1 MTLPEIK
8 HFIDKS
14 PMNISEHEY
23 GHLKYS
29 PYFNQ
34 LQNRIIT
41 FEALGDNEKSTIKR
55 LNDSFT
61 KYD

>member
-8 HFIDKS
+8 HFIEKS
-14 PMNISEHEY
+14 PLHISEHEY

-29 PYFNQ
+29 PYYNQ
-34 LQNRIIT
+34 LQNRIVAY
-41 FEALGDNEKSTIKR
+41 EALGDNEKSTIRR
-55 LNDSFT
+55 LNETFI